1 MFIRDRGQK
10 TVRKGKKHKDGRA
23 SVTETFA
30 HMSTV
35 VGFCPHCKGMRNMRA
50 TQETGKGAGM
60 DREIIVTHHCETCGL
75 FVENESS
82 RKASWDVLINS
93 LNKFSSDFMTERKQ
107 PKQQNR

>member
-1 MFIRDRGQK
+1 MS
-10 TVRKGKKHKDGRA
+10 
-23 SVTETFA
+23 SV
-30 HMSTV
+30 SR
-35 VGFCPHCKGMRNMRA
+35 FCPHCMGLRNMRA
-50 TQETGKGAGM
+50 TQETGKGAGV

-75 FVENESS
+75 FVENEAS